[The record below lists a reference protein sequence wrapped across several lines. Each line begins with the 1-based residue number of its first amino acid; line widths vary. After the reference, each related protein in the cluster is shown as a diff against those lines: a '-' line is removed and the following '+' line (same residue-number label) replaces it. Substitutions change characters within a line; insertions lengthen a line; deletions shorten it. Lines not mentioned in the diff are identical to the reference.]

1 MTEYRHRPLQP
12 ARDYLF
18 LLSPTV
24 GTFNST
30 INLNGINAPTI
41 GNIRDIS
48 GGFGLFGL
56 FTTPHAD
63 FSNLFFRT
71 DIDGSYGLD
80 LPKITGNPFAPI
92 VPITESF
99 DTVGNL
105 FYVNTYLNK
114 DDCVTPN
121 IGFGYFYHRIK
132 GQYTTVTVTE
142 PIAKLGLRFNLK
154 GLRLVWNPY
163 ISYAWDRTDVAIRN
177 GAMAVDTKASNDSLI
192 YGTNLRW
199 RWRMIQSELRYS
211 YKDSLVGKKN
221 AHAFGLQTS
230 VFFNAWSGIS
240 ANFNYRNGETAHGG
254 YDPVYANQD
263 LDRVL
268 PVDVIK
274 EMLKNGE
281 IGSLHDYY
289 YSTVG
294 NGTSVANAKIFG
306 NAIAKD
312 LLADNVN
319 AVILTST

>member
-1 MTEYRHRPLQP
+1 MFMRYLKLLLILSFCFYANTTFAADDKGENDSVLDTLTSKPPPNPPSVPLRGPMTEYRHRPLQP

-240 ANFNYRNGETAHGG
+240 ANFNYRNGVVCRERSFMVG
-254 YDPVYANQD
+254 PVFA
-263 LDRVL
+263 
-268 PVDVIK
+268 
-274 EMLKNGE
+274 
-281 IGSLHDYY
+281 
-289 YSTVG
+289 
-294 NGTSVANAKIFG
+294 F
-306 NAIAKD
+306 
-312 LLADNVN
+312 
-319 AVILTST
+319 